1 MIYDA
6 QNIFDE
12 ITIIGF
18 KYRKIKSSSLQS
30 IERGRRTEI
39 DFLNGY
45 ICDRGR
51 DFNVSTPL
59 NDAVRAQVLEIED
72 GKRKFSLDNKM
83 TKLDCGVSLSNRSRC
98 PEIDLQEKREDVK
111 GISFPLPD
119 ILVFRSLFPCGR

>member
-1 MIYDA
+1 MEHLICDA

-51 DFNVSTPL
+51 DFNVSTSL
-59 NDAVRAQVLEIED
+59 NDAVRAMVLEIEE
-72 GKRKFSLDNKM
+72 GKRKFSLDNINE
-83 TKLDCGVSLSNRSRC
+83 LL
-98 PEIDLQEKREDVK
+98 LVK
-111 GISFPLPD
+111 K
-119 ILVFRSLFPCGR
+119 